1 MSSPPNEP
9 TPPLSIAA
17 LQRALGDTDIY
28 LIDLLLKG
36 RIQPGMRVL
45 DAGCGGGRNLRFLL
59 QAGVEVY
66 GVDSAAGAVEQ
77 VRQLAKV
84 LVPSLPHTNF
94 RQEAV
99 EEMSFLEGY
108 FDVVI
113 SSAVLHFAK
122 DEPHFDQML
131 HRMWQVLKP
140 GGILFCRL
148 ASSIGLEKR
157 VHLVKGRRYAL
168 PDGSTRF
175 LVDEDLLLQRTARLH
190 ARLLEPLKTVNV
202 QNLRC
207 MTTWVLQKKEE
218 AP

>member
-1 MSSPPNEP
+1 MPSPPNEP

-66 GVDSAAGAVEQ
+66 GVDSAAGAMEQ
-77 VRQLAKV
+77 VRQLARA
-84 LVPSLPHTNF
+84 LAPTLPLTNF
-94 RQEAV
+94 RQEPV
-99 EEMSFLEGY
+99 EEMTFPEEY

-122 DEPHFDQML
+122 DEPHFAQML
-131 HRMWQVLKP
+131 HQMWQVLQP
-140 GGILFCRL
+140 GGIFFCRL

-157 VHLVKGRRYAL
+157 IHLVKGRRYDL

-175 LVDEDLLLQRTARLH
+175 LADESLLLHTTAQLH
-190 ARLLEPLKTVNV
+190 ARLIEPLKTVNV

-207 MTTWVLQKKEE
+207 MTTWVLQKKE
-218 AP
+218 